1 MTPTIWTA
9 LWLLWGGAFALIEG
23 IAVTND
29 HKDDTLS
36 EHLRLWFRTDTKRG
50 RTVWLVVS
58 GGFLGWFL
66 LHIAW
71 AGFA

>member
-1 MTPTIWTA
+1 MNGTIWTT
-9 LWLLWGGAFALIEG
+9 LWVLWGVLFAIIEA

-29 HKDDTLS
+29 KRSDTLS

-58 GGFLGWFL
+58 GGFMAWFVS
-66 LHIAW
+66 HIAW
-71 AGFA
+71 EGFA